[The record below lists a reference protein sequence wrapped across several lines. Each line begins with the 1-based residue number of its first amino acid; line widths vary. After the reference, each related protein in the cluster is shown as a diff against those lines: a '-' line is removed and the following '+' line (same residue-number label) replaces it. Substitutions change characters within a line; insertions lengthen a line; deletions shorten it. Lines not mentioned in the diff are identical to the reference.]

1 MNRQDGSG
9 ENGRRS
15 PASGETG
22 SVETVLSCGEDQA
35 QRIRDIF
42 YKAAGCPLDQVTVVP
57 SELKGTLLMAQCGN
71 FVYYLK
77 VTSVNRLREIRKDD
91 PKGKVVYQVLY

>member
-9 ENGRRS
+9 ENGEEKPGKWRN
-15 PASGETG
+15 G

-42 YKAAGCPLDQVTVVP
+42 
-57 SELKGTLLMAQCGN
+57 
-71 FVYYLK
+71 
-77 VTSVNRLREIRKDD
+77 
-91 PKGKVVYQVLY
+91 

>member
-9 ENGRRS
+9 GKMG
-15 PASGETG
+15 GEARQVEKTG

-42 YKAAGCPLDQVTVVP
+42 IRQQVVP
-57 SELKGTLLMAQCGN
+57 GPGDSSSVRVKRDPAYGSMRGFCVLFKGNVC
-71 FVYYLK
+71 
-77 VTSVNRLREIRKDD
+77 
-91 PKGKVVYQVLY
+91 